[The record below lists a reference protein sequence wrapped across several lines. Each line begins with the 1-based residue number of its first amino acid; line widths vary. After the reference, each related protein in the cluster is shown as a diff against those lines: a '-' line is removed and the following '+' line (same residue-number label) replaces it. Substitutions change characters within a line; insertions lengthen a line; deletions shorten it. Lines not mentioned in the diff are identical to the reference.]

1 MLENNIYTNDPDPGH
16 LIHVHVKF
24 LCVFFFY
31 ISQDST
37 CTVERPD
44 VSTVL
49 GFVAIVIA
57 IEYTQ

>member
-1 MLENNIYTNDPDPGH
+1 MIPILAILYMYMFNFY
-16 LIHVHVKF
+16 VY
-24 LCVFFFY
+24 FFFY

-37 CTVERPD
+37 NTVERPY

-49 GFVAIVIA
+49 RFVAIVIA

>member
-1 MLENNIYTNDPDPGH
+1 MIPILAILYMFNFY
-16 LIHVHVKF
+16 VY
-24 LCVFFFY
+24 FFY

>member
-1 MLENNIYTNDPDPGH
+1 MIPILAILYMFNFY
-16 LIHVHVKF
+16 VY
-24 LCVFFFY
+24 FFY

-49 GFVAIVIA
+49 GFVAIVIV
-57 IEYTQ
+57 IEYNWQYKGTKTACY